1 MYFDEAPKT
10 RRVDLYNFEEQ
21 FELFKRALKENAR
34 LIAITGLRRTGKTSL
49 LITVLNESGLP
60 YLIIDAR
67 VFANRAAIT
76 REDLVQ
82 ALERGIN
89 DFISRQKD
97 WARKAVDWLR
107 GIRGIE
113 ITLKPPKVSLSWG
126 PSAKEAVDI
135 PQMFESLGRLAEKR
149 KKKFV
154 IAFDEAQEFRKL
166 AGYDLTM
173 ILAHIYDYVPG
184 IQIVVTGSQIGLL
197 RDFLGD
203 ENSKAPLYGRFRVN
217 IELPHLDEGRSG
229 EFLGL
234 GFSQLKMKPNQKIID
249 KILRE
254 LDGVI
259 GWLTFV
265 GARASRHGKIEER
278 TLEEIFTEGA
288 RLAASEL
295 QSFFVGREVARKRY
309 VVILGELS
317 KSPRRWSEL
326 KSAVEI
332 KEGKRLSNQI
342 LSGLLDKLVKAGFVK
357 TDGRGSYL
365 IIDSLLKRAVQ
376 SGFV

>member
-1 MYFDEAPKT
+1 MYFNEAPKT
-10 RRVDLYNFEEQ
+10 RRVDLYDFEEQ
-21 FELFKRALKENAR
+21 FGLFKRALKENAR
-34 LIAITGLRRTGKTSL
+34 LMTITGLRRTGKTSML
-49 LITVLNESGLP
+49 LTVLNESGFP

-67 VFANRAAIT
+67 VFADRAVIT

-82 ALERGIN
+82 ALELGIN

-97 WARKAVDWLR
+97 WARKVIDWLR
-107 GIRGIE
+107 GIRGVE
-113 ITLKPPKVSLSWG
+113 IALEPPKVSLSWG
-126 PSAKEAVDI
+126 PSTKEAVDI

-184 IQIVVTGSQIGLL
+184 VQIVVTGSQVGLL

-203 ENSKAPLYGRFRVN
+203 ENPKAPIYGRFRVN
-217 IELPHLDEGRSG
+217 IELPHLDEERSR
-229 EFLGL
+229 EFLEL
-234 GFSQLKMKPNQKIID
+234 GFSQLKVKPSHEIID

-265 GARASRHGKIEER
+265 GARVSRYGKIEER

-288 RLAASEL
+288 RMAASEL
-295 QSFFVGREVARKRY
+295 QSFFVGREIARKRY
-309 VVILGELS
+309 VIILGELS
-317 KSPRRWSEL
+317 KSPKRWSEL
-326 KSAVEI
+326 KSAVEV
-332 KEGKRLSNQI
+332 KEGRRLSNQI

-357 TDGRGSYL
+357 TDGMGTYS
-365 IIDSLLKRAVQ
+365 IFDPLLRRAVQ